1 MPYSKKLISAAN
13 VLTDFD
19 ASFVLDQCD
28 KLLLFFV
35 FFFFIVLAHQNNS
48 L

>member
-28 KLLLFFV
+28 KLLLFLC
-35 FFFFIVLAHQNNS
+35 FIVLAHQNNS